1 MCAEDAPGQQERN
14 QSICLYS
21 GGAPGRS
28 IMYFNTKWEMAT
40 KMELPHTKQIWVWYI
55 VHLLISVNIPK
66 QEYIN

>member
-28 IMYFNTKWEMAT
+28 IMYFNTK
-40 KMELPHTKQIWVWYI
+40 
-55 VHLLISVNIPK
+55 
-66 QEYIN
+66 